1 MEKGLYSMRKN
12 RDDDILKIER
22 IYNQYRNL
30 IYWTAKKILHDED
43 LVEDA
48 VQETILKLMRHPEKI
63 DESKINETKN
73 YISRVSKS
81 IGVNIYNKQKKLLNT
96 DRLDDVSEIQEK
108 SKEFDPEDCVI
119 SSESVDIIVQA
130 IRDMDD
136 KYSIPLRYQKFDK
149 YSIEEIADIMG
160 ISVRTVFYRLN
171 KAKEILAEKLRK
183 REDDN
188 R

>member
-1 MEKGLYSMRKN
+1 MEEGLYSMRKN

-81 IGVNIYNKQKKLLNT
+81 IGVNIYNKQKK
-96 DRLDDVSEIQEK
+96 
-108 SKEFDPEDCVI
+108 VI
-119 SSESVDIIVQA
+119 
-130 IRDMDD
+130 
-136 KYSIPLRYQKFDK
+136 KYRS
-149 YSIEEIADIMG
+149 A
-160 ISVRTVFYRLN
+160 
-171 KAKEILAEKLRK
+171 
-183 REDDN
+183 
-188 R
+188 